1 MAVVASDEIRRWVNR
16 VGAADDVRQRLVED
30 VSRVLAETAEEVR
43 DAGQVEFD
51 HVRNTEADPI
61 LDRIRKLLDG
71 SVGIEPATDQ
81 LETDV
86 KEGLRRVKDELPP
99 GFKDKRKGDESAGDY
114 LVWVQSLRECVDR
127 TDTLVF
133 VTGDS
138 VGDDWYRREGSE
150 IRGPRVELFDEA
162 RTKAGVRLYLL
173 RPASL
178 LKHAG
183 AALRIEVEADTVASV
198 EGVDSASAQAAWT
211 NDNFADL
218 LARLRSEG
226 PVQRLAILHAVENG
240 GFISRDEVY
249 GLGEYDTDRT
259 LRGFTR
265 PTNRIMRWMQFRGY
279 LADGAAEPLSTIYDG
294 GVTATQRSACQ

>member
-1 MAVVASDEIRRWVNR
+1 MTSPMNSTIWLWSPPTRSVVGSIESAQPMTSANDWSKTYQECWP
-16 VGAADDVRQRLVED
+16 RLQ
-30 VSRVLAETAEEVR
+30 EEVR

-86 KEGLRRVKDELPP
+86 KEGLRGVEDELPP

-218 LARLRSEG
+218 LARLPIRRS
-226 PVQRLAILHAVENG
+226 
-240 GFISRDEVY
+240 
-249 GLGEYDTDRT
+249 
-259 LRGFTR
+259 
-265 PTNRIMRWMQFRGY
+265 
-279 LADGAAEPLSTIYDG
+279 GAAAGD
-294 GVTATQRSACQ
+294 SARRRERRVHRPRRGLWSRRI